1 MIRALSPYYRT
12 IPLTYGA
19 GTTCEYFKLHIKVW
33 TGSINSV
40 PAEATYTIVYENTE
54 QSTGDHTINVAPL
67 LRDFVEFTPG
77 TNGSAFTILDG
88 GDNQQW
94 VKTYVEYDGGTT
106 AFEEEE
112 DLFVAGYTY
121 GNEGENFLGRG
132 PDDSNYP
139 DIMLPLYDH
148 TAYRGGCFVV
158 PISIENV
165 TTFNQVIVRSYPD
178 NQIFEAQNIGSSIQS
193 DQQVQYIWIDV
204 SDATTDDYITV
215 SWKGEL
221 LTIIIKD
228 EYRFDPMEVHF
239 INKMGAQQ
247 SFTFFKEQKSS
258 LKVTDNV
265 FESNIGQPSSGS
277 HQFLRYN
284 VQART
289 SITASTGFITES
301 ENETIKQLML
311 SERVWMRTI
320 DDDVFVPLN
329 ITTTNAKFKT
339 RQKDRLINYDI
350 TFDVAYNEINNV

>member
-1 MIRALSPYYRT
+1 M
-12 IPLTYGA
+12 
-19 GTTCEYFKLHIKVW
+19 
-33 TGSINSV
+33 
-40 PAEATYTIVYENTE
+40 YENTE
-54 QSTGDHTINVAPL
+54 ANTGSHTINVAPL
-67 LRDFVEFTPG
+67 LRDFIEFTPDTNG
-77 TNGSAFTILDG
+77 TNFSVLDG
-88 GDNQQW
+88 GTNQQW
-94 VKTYVEYDGGTT
+94 VRTYVEYDGGTT
-106 AFEEEE
+106 DFHIEE

-121 GNEGENFLGRG
+121 GNEGENFTGRG

-148 TAYRGGCFVV
+148 TAYRGGAFVV

-165 TTFNQVIVRSYPD
+165 STFDTLVVKSFPD
-178 NQIFEAQNIGSSIQS
+178 NQIDETQSVGASTQS
-193 DQQVQYIWIDV
+193 DQQVKYVWIPI
-204 SDATTDDYITV
+204 SGATTDDYIRVT
-215 SWKGEL
+215 WKGEL

-265 FESNIGQPSSGS
+265 FESNIGQPSLGS

-289 SITASTGFITES
+289 SITASTGFITEA

-320 DDDVFVPLN
+320 DENVFVPLN
-329 ITTTNAKFKT
+329 ITTKSTNFKT